1 MNGPVQF
8 NEVQR
13 NFAYVFSSPGY
24 ITGPDITQTE
34 RKAKWRQ
41 GGKTG
46 PVDVM

>member
-24 ITGPDITQTE
+24 ITGPDDNTNRVTGKVE
-34 RKAKWRQ
+34 TGRKN
-41 GGKTG
+41 G
-46 PVDVM
+46 P